1 MTMMD
6 ERLAERRRG
15 VSEDRA
21 RRRLRWVI
29 IAIVTVL
36 VVAGGA
42 WLVRS
47 PLLSIGSVDVSGA
60 ERSNPLATVEDLSMG
75 TGTPTIDVRAGEI
88 EQAIEVDAW
97 VADATV
103 VVSWPGSIRIDV
115 LEHTPVAVASNSD
128 GSMLVSADG
137 SVIEPVSEA
146 RSLPSIEAGSLML
159 VPGTTSTD
167 PLFVGAVAFAIALP
181 DDRRAGAVIS
191 IVDGSLRA
199 TVDGHAVRLG
209 RPNDLAL
216 KAAVLDE
223 LLAQGLTPGASID
236 LIAPT
241 RPAIR
246 NPQPQLEAE
255 E

>member
-42 WLVRS
+42 WLIRS
-47 PLLSIGSVDVSGA
+47 PLLSISSVEINGA
-60 ERSNPLATVEDLSMG
+60 ERSDPTVDVAALDMG
-75 TGTPTIDVRAGEI
+75 IGTPTIDVRASEI
-88 EQAIEVDAW
+88 EQSIEADPW
-97 VADATV
+97 VADASV
-103 VVSWPGSIRIDV
+103 RVSWPGSLRIDV
-115 LEHTPVAVASNSD
+115 EEHVPVAVAVADGGFILMARD
-128 GSMLVSADG
+128 GSA
-137 SVIEPVSEA
+137 IETITQE
-146 RSLPSIEAGSLML
+146 RSLPTIDVGTLVL
-159 VPGTTSTD
+159 VPGETSTD
-167 PLFVGAVAFAIALP
+167 ALVIGAIEFATALP
-181 DDRRAGAVIS
+181 QERRAGAVVS
-191 IVDGSLRA
+191 VVDGSLRA

-209 RPNDLAL
+209 RPDDLAL
-216 KAAVLDE
+216 KAIVLDE
-223 LLAQGLTPGASID
+223 LLAQGLTAGASID

-246 NPQPQLEAE
+246 NPQPQVEPE